1 MPDKSQ
7 GESEGVALRAA
18 APGYGSLGGVVF
30 DGTTADVEAAEVGS
44 FTTSGD
50 PTVSTID
57 AIPKGCRGDFAEAPV
72 VGIAVKVIS
81 ISDLNMAGNTFLADF
96 NVNVAWVGGKE
107 DGPEIQFYNI
117 VTEIEREQ
125 VPVPQSDEKGSG
137 KFVCKGKKGSHD
149 GETQWSW
156 YYRVRCRGV
165 FRQEYKLESFPFDMQ
180 DLKVDVRLKS
190 RCRLVPLHWGSN
202 GEACACDPRA
212 LMDEFTL
219 VGAGVDSKYLPSY
232 KFGRLDGYD
241 PEATIVFQVL
251 RKSTFWVVSYGL
263 VASMVCTLMACTYA
277 IPIDNIGERLGV
289 AMTLV
294 LTMTATKYLMQE
306 RLPTVSYLTLL
317 DIHIVICCLLLMV
330 ITVQIGFTT
339 IVGTREMEAIET
351 WLLPAIGIAWFGYHF
366 LVFVW
371 VCMRSMPAVRFGH
384 KIRTK

>member
-1 MPDKSQ
+1 M
-7 GESEGVALRAA
+7 LRGADSA
-18 APGYGSLGGVVF
+18 
-30 DGTTADVEAAEVGS
+30 TDVESAEADLAGFAVAA
-44 FTTSGD
+44 D

-57 AIPKGCRGDFAEAPV
+57 ALPTGCREDYDGAQV

-81 ISDLNMAGNTFLADF
+81 IADLNMAANTFVADF
-96 NVNVAWVGGKE
+96 NVNVAWVGGVE

-125 VPVPQSDEKGSG
+125 VPVPQNDGKGNG

-149 GETQWSW
+149 GQTQWSF

-190 RCRLVPLHWGSN
+190 KCKLVPLHWGLGGDPCS
-202 GEACACDPRA
+202 CDPRA

-241 PEATIVFQVL
+241 PEATLVFQVL

-263 VASMVCTLMACTYA
+263 VASMVCSLVACTYA
-277 IPIDNIGERLGV
+277 IPNDNIGERLGV
-289 AMTLV
+289 ATTLV

-306 RLPTVSYLTLL
+306 KLPSVSYFTLL
-317 DIHIVICCLLLMV
+317 DIHIVICCLLLMGL
-330 ITVQIGFTT
+330 TVQIGLTT
-339 IVGTREMEAIET
+339 LVGAQQMQEVET
-351 WLLPAIGIAWFGYHF
+351 WFLPAVSISWIVYHL
-366 LVFVW
+366 LVMIWICV
-371 VCMRSMPAVRFGH
+371 RSMPAVRFGH
-384 KIRTK
+384 KVRTK